1 MKKIILL
8 MILFVP
14 FLGKSQDLEQ
24 FLLAGT
30 EDASKLTEKYVN
42 PVSKGFMYGLN
53 NGWYSTART
62 HKKFGF
68 DITLVANL
76 AKVPGS
82 DEVFQFIESD
92 YSNLSLASGASSA
105 EMQTLMGGENNEALL
120 ARIETSA
127 GEYDLARFNIPDGI
141 GDDLPMNA
149 VPSATLQVGIGIP
162 GINSDL
168 KVRYLPKVGTSDL
181 EVGMFGIGLQKS
193 LSKMLKIDKTPVDI
207 SALIAYTQL
216 TAEYD
221 IQEDSGFEGSG
232 QMMEFKTNAYTFQAI
247 ASVNLKVIEFYG
259 AVGYNTAKMDVD
271 IKGTYELE
279 YVDVNSNVPVSGYK
293 ELTDPV
299 SVDFDASGVR
309 ATIGTRLNLGFFK
322 IFGDYTIQ
330 EYNTITGGIAF
341 SFR

>member
-1 MKKIILL
+1 MKKLILL
-8 MILFVP
+8 LILFTP
-14 FLGKSQDLEQ
+14 FLAKSQDIEQ

-62 HKKFGF
+62 HKKLGF

-76 AKVPGS
+76 AQVPSS
-82 DEVFQFIESD
+82 DEVFQFVESD
-92 YSNLSLASGASSA
+92 YSNITLLSGSS
-105 EMQTLMGGENNEALL
+105 EIQTLMGGENNTTLQ
-120 ARIETSA
+120 ARIETDM
-127 GEYDLARFNIPDGI
+127 GEVKLTDFTMPDGI
-141 GDDLPMNA
+141 GNDLPMNA

-221 IQEDSGFEGSG
+221 IQENSGLNGSG

-247 ASVNLKVIEFYG
+247 ASVNLKLIEFYG

-271 IKGTYELE
+271 IKGSYDLE
-279 YVDVNSNVPVSGYK
+279 YTLEGTNTSVK
-293 ELTDPV
+293 ETVVDPV

-309 ATIGTRLNLGFFK
+309 ATLGTRLNLGFFK
-322 IFGDYTIQ
+322 IFGDYTIH